1 MPFSGFEDEPDSTV
15 IDQYRSHLKEVW
27 TNAHRQWEQYDS
39 YYFRNYSVWDSADAH
54 TRPGWLKP
62 ARPTATVDH
71 AVDHQLA
78 SDPTPHRHPVRNSE
92 ESRSHA
98 DRVEEGLKAILD
110 EASLLEPALTWKQE
124 GKNLIHL
131 GYAIHELG
139 LDSNVLQ
146 RRTEEPERGNDTEE
160 DYRANMRLYEH
171 YRKTAMPF
179 RTRAPH
185 PARILLDP
193 WEKRPRVAIRHAR
206 RFSQDLHELTMA
218 RKRRGR
224 QVDVWEVRNNRPFE
238 LILTD
243 EYWTECWH
251 AMMVSGYVAGTGR
264 EYGNMKRLL
273 FTEKN
278 TWGFVPYSHAY
289 AGFGQE
295 PTNSDR
301 IDPANLAVG
310 ILDSVIADMRAQAQA
325 VSGRHNALM
334 DATFNPIGT
343 RMGADE
349 LRDQLD
355 QGDIIEMSDRG
366 DVWRMDIPQL
376 PRWMFQTEEWLSRDI
391 EEGTFSRALAGVR
404 EQGVS
409 TVGQQA
415 ILSTAA
421 GRKFIGPARQLEH
434 LATVASSQIL
444 LLIDILDLD
453 LTIRGKQIRP
463 SFIESDYSVQV
474 SFDLVDPVLQLQQR
488 QLGLQEVAAGLKSM
502 ETYWSADAH
511 LEDATGERKRLLM
524 DWVRKNPMIHQAMAM
539 EVAREEGIEA
549 LVERAIATSQG
560 GGGGLGATGMGGMGG
575 MNGGGGGL
583 VGPDGMPLE
592 QSMGQTGG
600 APAAVDQIR
609 QGLTP
614 NTMPPGRTGANLAG

>member
-1 MPFSGFEDEPDSTV
+1 MPFNGFEDEPDANV

-27 TNAHRQWEQYDS
+27 TNAHRKWEQYDA
-39 YYFRNYSVWDSADAH
+39 YYFRTYSVWEESEAH

-62 ARPTATVDH
+62 ARPTSVVDN

-78 SDPTPHRHPVRNSE
+78 SEPTPHRNPARQSE
-92 ESRSHA
+92 ESRNNA

-110 EASLLEPALTWKQE
+110 EASLLEPALTWKQQ
-124 GKNLIHL
+124 GKNLVHL
-131 GYAIHELG
+131 GYSIHELG

-146 RRTEEPERGNDTEE
+146 RRSEEPPRGDDSEE

-171 YRKTAMPF
+171 YRRTAMPF
-179 RTRAPH
+179 RTRSPH

-193 WEKRPRVAIRHAR
+193 WEKRPRIAIRHAR
-206 RFSQDLHELTMA
+206 RFSQDLHELTVA
-218 RKRRGR
+218 RKNRGR
-224 QVDVWEVRNNRPFE
+224 PVDIWEVRNNRPFE

-251 AMMVSGYVAGTGR
+251 AMMISGYVTGTGR
-264 EYGNMKRLL
+264 EYSTMKRML

-278 TWGFVPYSHAY
+278 TWGFVPYAHAY

-310 ILDSVIADMRAQAQA
+310 ILDPVLSDIRAQAQA

-334 DATFNPIGT
+334 DASFNPIGT

-355 QGDIIEMSDRG
+355 QGDIIEMSDRS

-421 GRKFIGPARQLEH
+421 GRKFVAVSRQLEH
-434 LATVASSQIL
+434 LASVASSQIL
-444 LLIDILDLD
+444 QLIDLLDLN
-453 LTIRGKQIRP
+453 LTIKGKVIRP
-463 SFIESDYSVQV
+463 SYIESDYSVNI

-488 QLGLQEVAAGLKSM
+488 QLGLQEVQAGLKSM
-502 ETYWSADAH
+502 ETYWSADAR
-511 LEDATGERKRLLM
+511 LEDASGERKRLLM
-524 DWVRKNPMIHQAMAM
+524 DWVRKNPMIHQALAM
-539 EVAREEGIEA
+539 EVAKEEGIES
-549 LVERAIATSQG
+549 LVERALSMAQG
-560 GGGGLGATGMGGMGG
+560 GEEGGGAGAAPI
-575 MNGGGGGL
+575 L
-583 VGPDGMPLE
+583 GPDGMPMD
-592 QSMGQTGG
+592 QTMGQ
-600 APAAVDQIR
+600 DQTR

-614 NTMPPGRTGANLAG
+614 NTINPSQIGANMAG

>member
-1 MPFSGFEDEPDSTV
+1 MPFSGFEDEPDANI

-27 TNAHRQWEQYDS
+27 TNAHRKWEQYDA
-39 YYFRNYSVWDSADAH
+39 YYFRTYSVWEGAEAH
-54 TRPGWLKP
+54 SRPGWLKP
-62 ARPTATVDH
+62 ARPTSLVDN

-78 SDPTPHRHPVRNSE
+78 SEPTPHRNPARQSE
-92 ESRSHA
+92 ESRNNA

-110 EASLLEPALTWKQE
+110 EAALLEPALTWKQQ
-124 GKNLIHL
+124 GKNLVHL
-131 GYAIHELG
+131 GYSIHELG

-146 RRTEEPERGNDTEE
+146 RRSEEPPRGDDSEE

-171 YRKTAMPF
+171 YRRTAMPF
-179 RTRAPH
+179 RTRSPH

-193 WEKRPRVAIRHAR
+193 WEKKPRIAIRHAR
-206 RFSQDLHELTMA
+206 RFSQDLHELTVA
-218 RKRRGR
+218 RKNRGR
-224 QVDVWEVRNNRPFE
+224 QADVWEVRNNRPFE

-264 EYGNMKRLL
+264 EYHNMKRLL
-273 FTEKN
+273 FVEKN
-278 TWGFVPYSHAY
+278 TWGFVPYAHAY

-310 ILDSVIADMRAQAQA
+310 ILDPVLSDIRAQAQA

-334 DATFNPIGT
+334 DASFNPIGT

-355 QGDIIEMSDRG
+355 QGDIIEMSDRSDG
-366 DVWRMDIPQL
+366 WRMDIPQL

-421 GRKFIGPARQLEH
+421 GRKFVAVSRQLEH
-434 LATVASSQIL
+434 LASVASSQIL
-444 LLIDILDLD
+444 QLIDLLDLN
-453 LTIRGKQIRP
+453 LTIKGKIIRP
-463 SFIESDYSVQV
+463 SYIESDYSVNI

-488 QLGLQEVAAGLKSM
+488 QLGLQEVQAGLKSM
-502 ETYWSADAH
+502 ETYWSSDAR
-511 LEDATGERKRLLM
+511 LEDASGERKRLLM
-524 DWVRKNPMIHQAMAM
+524 DWVRKNPMIHQALAM
-539 EVAREEGIEA
+539 EVAKEEGIES
-549 LVERAIATSQG
+549 LVERALSMAQG
-560 GGGGLGATGMGGMGG
+560 GDEGGGAGAAPI
-575 MNGGGGGL
+575 L
-583 VGPDGMPLE
+583 GPDGMPMD
-592 QSMGQTGG
+592 QTMGQ
-600 APAAVDQIR
+600 DQLR

-614 NTMPPGRTGANLAG
+614 STINPSQIGANMAG

>member
-1 MPFSGFEDEPDSTV
+1 MPFSGFEDEPDANI

-27 TNAHRQWEQYDS
+27 TNAHRKWEQYDA
-39 YYFRNYSVWDSADAH
+39 YYFRTYSVWEGAEAH
-54 TRPGWLKP
+54 SRPGWLKP
-62 ARPTATVDH
+62 ARPTSLVDN

-78 SDPTPHRHPVRNSE
+78 SEPTPHRNPARQSE
-92 ESRSHA
+92 ESRNNA

-110 EASLLEPALTWKQE
+110 EAALLEPALTWKQQ
-124 GKNLIHL
+124 GKNLVHL
-131 GYAIHELG
+131 GYSIHELG

-146 RRTEEPERGNDTEE
+146 RRSEEPPRGDDSEE

-171 YRKTAMPF
+171 YRRTAMPF
-179 RTRAPH
+179 RTRSPH

-193 WEKRPRVAIRHAR
+193 WEKKPRIAIRHAR
-206 RFSQDLHELTMA
+206 RFSQDLHELTVA
-218 RKRRGR
+218 RKNRGR
-224 QVDVWEVRNNRPFE
+224 QADVWEVRNNRPFE

-264 EYGNMKRLL
+264 EYNNMKRLL
-273 FTEKN
+273 FVEKN

-310 ILDSVIADMRAQAQA
+310 ILDPVISDIRAQAQA

-334 DATFNPIGT
+334 DASFNPIGT

-355 QGDIIEMSDRG
+355 QGDIIEMSDRS

-421 GRKFIGPARQLEH
+421 GRKFVAVSRQLEH
-434 LATVASSQIL
+434 LASVASSQIL
-444 LLIDILDLD
+444 QLIDLLDLN
-453 LTIRGKQIRP
+453 LTIKGKIIRP
-463 SFIESDYSVQV
+463 SYIESDYSVNI

-488 QLGLQEVAAGLKSM
+488 QLGLQEVQAGLKSM
-502 ETYWSADAH
+502 ETYWAADAR
-511 LEDATGERKRLLM
+511 LEDASGERKRLLM
-524 DWVRKNPMIHQAMAM
+524 DWVRKNPMIHQALAM
-539 EVAREEGIEA
+539 EVAKEEGIES
-549 LVERAIATSQG
+549 LVERALSMAQG
-560 GGGGLGATGMGGMGG
+560 GDEGGGAGAAPI
-575 MNGGGGGL
+575 L
-583 VGPDGMPLE
+583 GPDGMPMD
-592 QSMGQTGG
+592 QTMGQ
-600 APAAVDQIR
+600 DQLR

-614 NTMPPGRTGANLAG
+614 NTINPSQIGANMAG

>member
-1 MPFSGFEDEPDSTV
+1 MENTFEDEPTTTM
-15 IDQYRSHLKEVW
+15 IDAYRSHLKEVW
-27 TNAHRQWEQYDS
+27 ANAHRKWEKYDD
-39 YYFRNYSVWDSADAH
+39 YYFRTYSIWDGEESH
-54 TRPGWLKP
+54 SRPGWLKP
-62 ARPTATVDH
+62 ARPTSLVDN

-78 SDPTPHRHPVRNSE
+78 SEPTPHRHPVRTSE
-92 ESRSHA
+92 ESRINA
-98 DRVEEGLKAILD
+98 DRIEEGMKAILD
-110 EASLLEPALTWKQE
+110 EASLLEPALTWKQI
-124 GKNLIHL
+124 GKSLVHL
-131 GYAIHELG
+131 GYAIHEIG
-139 LDSNVLQ
+139 VDSNILQ
-146 RRTEEPERGNDTEE
+146 RRADEPTKDSDQTEEEFKATQ
-160 DYRANMRLYEH
+160 RLHDH
-171 YRKTAMPF
+171 YRRTAMPF

-206 RFSQDLHELTMA
+206 RFSQDLHELTVS

-224 QVDVWEVRNNRPFE
+224 PVDIWEVRNNRPFE
-238 LILTD
+238 LILVD

-251 AMMVSGYVAGTGR
+251 AMMASGYVTGTGR
-264 EYGNMKRLL
+264 EYTSLKKLL
-273 FTEKN
+273 FVEKN
-278 TWGFVPYSHAY
+278 TWGFVPYAHAY

-310 ILDSVIADMRAQAQA
+310 ILDSVMGDIRAQAQA

-355 QGDIIEMSDRG
+355 QGDIVEMQDRS

-421 GRKFIGPARQLEH
+421 GRKFVGVARQLEH
-434 LATVASSQIL
+434 LASVASSQIL
-444 LLIDILDLD
+444 QLIDLLDMD
-453 LTIRGKQIRP
+453 LTVRGKVIRP
-463 SFIESDYSVQV
+463 SYIESDYSIQV

-488 QLGLQEVAAGLKSM
+488 QLGLQEVGAGLKSM
-502 ETYWSADAH
+502 ETYWSSDAK
-511 LEDATGERKRLLM
+511 LEDASGERKRLLM
-524 DWVRKNPMIHQAMAM
+524 DWVRKNPMVHQAMAL

-549 LVERAIATSQG
+549 LVERAIGVSQG
-560 GGGGLGATGMGGMGG
+560 GNGAAPGDGGPL
-575 MNGGGGGL
+575 L
-583 VGPDGMPLE
+583 GPDGMPLDE
-592 QSMGQTGG
+592 TMGTN
-600 APAAVDQIR
+600 ALR

-614 NTMPPGRTGANLAG
+614 NTMSAPRTGANLAG

>member
-1 MPFSGFEDEPDSTV
+1 MTSSGFHGFDDEPTATV

-27 TNAHRQWEQYDS
+27 TNAHRKWEKYDD
-39 YYFRNYSVWDSADAH
+39 YYFRTFSVWDGAEAH
-54 TRPGWLKP
+54 SRPGWLRP
-62 ARPTATVDH
+62 ARPTSLVDN

-78 SDPTPHRHPVRNSE
+78 SQPTPHRNPARTSE
-92 ESRSHA
+92 ESRANA
-98 DRVEEGLKAILD
+98 DRVEEALKAILD
-110 EASLLEPALTWKQE
+110 EASLLEPALTWKQQ
-124 GKNLIHL
+124 GKNLVHL
-131 GYAIHELG
+131 GYSIHELG
-139 LDSNVLQ
+139 LDSGVLQ
-146 RRTEEPERGNDTEE
+146 KRAEEPTRGPDVPDDEWHAAT
-160 DYRANMRLYEH
+160 RLHDH
-171 YRKTAMPF
+171 YRHTAMPF
-179 RTRAPH
+179 RTRSPH

-206 RFSQDLHELTMA
+206 RFSQDLHELTVA
-218 RKRRGR
+218 RKARGR
-224 QVDVWEVRNNRPFE
+224 NADVWEVRNNRPFE
-238 LILTD
+238 LILVD

-251 AMMVSGYVAGTGR
+251 AMMVSGHVAGTGR
-264 EYGNMKRLL
+264 EYHGMKKLL

-278 TWGFVPYSHAY
+278 TWGFVPYAHAY

-310 ILDSVIADMRAQAQA
+310 ILDPVLADIRAQAQA

-349 LRDQLD
+349 LRDQID
-355 QGDIIEMSDRG
+355 QGDIIEMQDRG
-366 DVWRMDIPQL
+366 DVWRMEIPQL

-421 GRKFIGPARQLEH
+421 GRKFVGVSRQLEH
-434 LATVASSQIL
+434 LASVSSSHIL
-444 LLIDILDLD
+444 QLIDLLDLN
-453 LTIRGKQIRP
+453 LTVRGKAIRP
-463 SFIESDYSVQV
+463 SYIESDYSVQIT
-474 SFDLVDPVLQLQQR
+474 FDLVDPVLQLQQR
-488 QLGLQEVAAGLKSM
+488 QLGLQEVQAGLKSM
-502 ETYWSADAH
+502 ETYWNADAR
-511 LEDATGERKRLLM
+511 LEDASGERKRLLM
-524 DWVRKNPMIHQAMAM
+524 DWVRKNPMIHQALAM

-549 LVERAIATSQG
+549 LVERALATSQG
-560 GGGGLGATGMGGMGG
+560 GSPDGGPAGAMGGG
-575 MNGGGGGL
+575 NGKIL
-583 VGPDGMPLE
+583 GPDGMPLD
-592 QSMGQTGG
+592 QTMGQ
-600 APAAVDQIR
+600 DQTR

-614 NTMPPGRTGANLAG
+614 NTINPSQIGANMAG

>member
-1 MPFSGFEDEPDSTV
+1 MPFNGFEDEPDANV

-27 TNAHRQWEQYDS
+27 TNAHRKWEQYDA
-39 YYFRNYSVWDSADAH
+39 YYFRTYSVWEESEAH

-62 ARPTATVDH
+62 ARPTSVVDN

-78 SDPTPHRHPVRNSE
+78 SEPTPHRNPARQSE
-92 ESRSHA
+92 ESRNNA
-98 DRVEEGLKAILD
+98 DRVEDGLKAILD
-110 EASLLEPALTWKQE
+110 EASLLEPALTWKQQ
-124 GKNLIHL
+124 GKNLVHL
-131 GYAIHELG
+131 GYSIHELG

-146 RRTEEPERGNDTEE
+146 RRSEEPPRGDDSEE

-171 YRKTAMPF
+171 YRRTAMPF
-179 RTRAPH
+179 RTRSPH

-193 WEKRPRVAIRHAR
+193 WEKRPRIAIRHAR
-206 RFSQDLHELTMA
+206 RFSQDLHELTVA
-218 RKRRGR
+218 RKNRGR
-224 QVDVWEVRNNRPFE
+224 PVDIWEVRNNRPFE

-251 AMMVSGYVAGTGR
+251 AMMISGYVTGTGR
-264 EYGNMKRLL
+264 EYSTMKRML

-278 TWGFVPYSHAY
+278 TWGFVPYAHAY

-310 ILDSVIADMRAQAQA
+310 ILDPVLSDIRAQAQA

-334 DATFNPIGT
+334 DASFNPIGT

-355 QGDIIEMSDRG
+355 QGDIIEMSDRS

-421 GRKFIGPARQLEH
+421 GRKFVAVSRQLEH
-434 LATVASSQIL
+434 LASVASSQIL
-444 LLIDILDLD
+444 QLIDLLDLN
-453 LTIRGKQIRP
+453 LTIKGKVIRP
-463 SFIESDYSVQV
+463 SYIESDYSVNI

-488 QLGLQEVAAGLKSM
+488 QLGLQEVQAGLKSM
-502 ETYWSADAH
+502 ETYWSADAR
-511 LEDATGERKRLLM
+511 LEDASGERKRLLM
-524 DWVRKNPMIHQAMAM
+524 DWVRKNPMIHQALAM
-539 EVAREEGIEA
+539 EVAKEEGIES
-549 LVERAIATSQG
+549 LVERALSMAQG
-560 GGGGLGATGMGGMGG
+560 GEEGGGAGAAPI
-575 MNGGGGGL
+575 L
-583 VGPDGMPLE
+583 GPDGMPMD
-592 QSMGQTGG
+592 QPMGQ
-600 APAAVDQIR
+600 DQLR

-614 NTMPPGRTGANLAG
+614 NTINPSQIGANMAG

>member
-1 MPFSGFEDEPDSTV
+1 MPFSGFEDEPDANV

-27 TNAHRQWEQYDS
+27 TNAHRKWEQYDA
-39 YYFRNYSVWDSADAH
+39 YYFRTYSVWEGAEAH
-54 TRPGWLKP
+54 SRPGWLKP
-62 ARPTATVDH
+62 ARPTSVVDN

-78 SDPTPHRHPVRNSE
+78 SEPTPHRNPARQSE
-92 ESRSHA
+92 ESRNNA

-110 EASLLEPALTWKQE
+110 EASLLEPALTWKQQ
-124 GKNLIHL
+124 GKNLVHL
-131 GYAIHELG
+131 GYSIHELG

-146 RRTEEPERGNDTEE
+146 RRTEEPPRGDDSEE
-160 DYRANMRLYEH
+160 DYRANMRLFEH
-171 YRKTAMPF
+171 YRRTAMPF
-179 RTRAPH
+179 RTRSPH

-193 WEKRPRVAIRHAR
+193 WEKRPRIAIRHAR
-206 RFSQDLHELTMA
+206 RFSQDLHELTVA
-218 RKRRGR
+218 RKSRGR
-224 QVDVWEVRNNRPFE
+224 PVDIWEVRNNRPFE

-251 AMMVSGYVAGTGR
+251 AMMISGYVTGTGR
-264 EYGNMKRLL
+264 EYSTMKRML

-278 TWGFVPYSHAY
+278 TWGFVPYAHAY

-310 ILDSVIADMRAQAQA
+310 ILDPVLSDIRAQAQA

-334 DATFNPIGT
+334 DASFNPIGT

-355 QGDIIEMSDRG
+355 QGDIIEMSDRS

-421 GRKFIGPARQLEH
+421 GRKFVAVSRQLEH
-434 LATVASSQIL
+434 LASVASSQIL
-444 LLIDILDLD
+444 QLIDLLDLN
-453 LTIRGKQIRP
+453 LTIRGKIIRP
-463 SFIESDYSVQV
+463 SYIESDYSVNI

-488 QLGLQEVAAGLKSM
+488 QLGLQEVQAGLKSM
-502 ETYWSADAH
+502 ETYWAADAR
-511 LEDATGERKRLLM
+511 LEDASGERKRLLM
-524 DWVRKNPMIHQAMAM
+524 DWVRKNPMIHQALAM
-539 EVAREEGIEA
+539 EVAKEEGIES
-549 LVERAIATSQG
+549 LVERALSMAQG
-560 GGGGLGATGMGGMGG
+560 GEEGGGAGAAPI
-575 MNGGGGGL
+575 L
-583 VGPDGMPLE
+583 GPDGMPMD
-592 QSMGQTGG
+592 QTMGQ
-600 APAAVDQIR
+600 DQLR

-614 NTMPPGRTGANLAG
+614 NTINPSQIGANLAG

>member
-1 MPFSGFEDEPDSTV
+1 MPFSGFEDEPDANI

-27 TNAHRQWEQYDS
+27 TNAHRKWEQYDA
-39 YYFRNYSVWDSADAH
+39 YYFRTYSVWEGAEAH
-54 TRPGWLKP
+54 SRPGWLKP
-62 ARPTATVDH
+62 ARPTSLVDN

-78 SDPTPHRHPVRNSE
+78 SEPTPHRNPARQSE
-92 ESRSHA
+92 ESRNNA

-110 EASLLEPALTWKQE
+110 EAALLEPALTWKQQ
-124 GKNLIHL
+124 GKNLVHL
-131 GYAIHELG
+131 GYSIHELG

-146 RRTEEPERGNDTEE
+146 RRSEEPPRGDDSEE

-171 YRKTAMPF
+171 YRRTAMPF
-179 RTRAPH
+179 RTRSPH

-193 WEKRPRVAIRHAR
+193 WEKKPRIAIRHAR
-206 RFSQDLHELTMA
+206 RFSQDLHELTVA
-218 RKRRGR
+218 RKNRGR
-224 QVDVWEVRNNRPFE
+224 QADVWEVRNNRPFE

-264 EYGNMKRLL
+264 EYSNMKRLL

-444 LLIDILDLD
+444 QLIDILDLD

>member
-1 MPFSGFEDEPDSTV
+1 MAYMNGFEEEPTPSM

-27 TNAHRQWEQYDS
+27 TNAHRKWEKYDE
-39 YYFRNYSVWDSADAH
+39 YYFRTFSVWDGAESH
-54 TRPGWLKP
+54 SRPGWLKP
-62 ARPTATVDH
+62 ARATALVDN

-78 SDPTPHRHPVRNSE
+78 SEPTPHRNPASQA
-92 ESRSHA
+92 ESARENA
-98 DRVEEGLKAILD
+98 DRVEAALKSILD
-110 EASLLEPALTWKQE
+110 EASLLEPALTWKQQ
-124 GKNLIHL
+124 GKNLVHL
-131 GYAIHELG
+131 GYSIHELG
-139 LDSNVLQ
+139 LDSMVLQ
-146 RRTEEPERGNDTEE
+146 RRAEEPTRDPGTPDDEW
-160 DYRANMRLYEH
+160 RAAQRLHDH
-171 YRKTAMPF
+171 YRRTAMPF
-179 RTRAPH
+179 RTRSPQ

-206 RFSQDLHELTMA
+206 RFSQDLHELTLS
-218 RKRRGR
+218 RKARGR
-224 QVDVWEVRNNRPFE
+224 TADVWEVRNNRPFE
-238 LILTD
+238 LILVD
-243 EYWTECWH
+243 EYWTEFWH
-251 AMMVSGYVAGTGR
+251 AMMVSGHVTGTGR
-264 EYGNMKRLL
+264 EYHTMKKLL
-273 FTEKN
+273 FVEKN
-278 TWGFVPYSHAY
+278 VWGFVPYAHAY

-295 PTNSDR
+295 PTSSDK

-310 ILDSVIADMRAQAQA
+310 ILDPVMADIRAQAQA

-355 QGDIIEMSDRG
+355 QGDIIEMQDRS

-421 GRKFIGPARQLEH
+421 GRKFVAVSRQLEH
-434 LATVASSQIL
+434 LASVASSQIL
-444 LLIDILDLD
+444 QLIDLLDLN
-453 LTIRGKQIRP
+453 LTVKGHNIRP
-463 SFIESDYSVQV
+463 SHIESDYSVDI

-502 ETYWSADAH
+502 ETYWAADAR
-511 LEDATGERKRLLM
+511 LEDASGERKRLLM
-524 DWVRKNPMIHQAMAM
+524 DWVRKNPMIHQALAM
-539 EVAREEGIEA
+539 EVAREEGIES
-549 LVERAIATSQG
+549 LVERALQMAEG
-560 GGGGLGATGMGGMGG
+560 GGEGQPGAAGGAPIL
-575 MNGGGGGL
+575 
-583 VGPDGMPLE
+583 GPDGMPLD
-592 QSMGQTGG
+592 QTMGGG
-600 APAAVDQIR
+600 AQGGGPPGGGMR

-614 NTMPPGRTGANLAG
+614 NTINPSQIGANMAG

>member
-1 MPFSGFEDEPDSTV
+1 MPFNGFEDEPDANV

-27 TNAHRQWEQYDS
+27 TNAHRKWEQYDA
-39 YYFRNYSVWDSADAH
+39 YYFRTYSVWEESEAH

-62 ARPTATVDH
+62 ARPTSVVDN

-78 SDPTPHRHPVRNSE
+78 SEPTPHRNPARQSE
-92 ESRSHA
+92 ESRNTA

-110 EASLLEPALTWKQE
+110 EASLLEPALTWKQQ
-124 GKNLIHL
+124 GKNLVHL
-131 GYAIHELG
+131 GYSIHELG

-146 RRTEEPERGNDTEE
+146 RRSEEPPRGDDSEE

-171 YRKTAMPF
+171 YRRTAMPF
-179 RTRAPH
+179 RTRSPH

-193 WEKRPRVAIRHAR
+193 WEKRPRIAIRHAR
-206 RFSQDLHELTMA
+206 RFSQDLHELTVA
-218 RKRRGR
+218 RKNRGR
-224 QVDVWEVRNNRPFE
+224 PVDIWEVRNNRPFE

-251 AMMVSGYVAGTGR
+251 AMMISGYVTGTGR
-264 EYGNMKRLL
+264 EYSTMKRML

-278 TWGFVPYSHAY
+278 TWGFVPYAHAY

-310 ILDSVIADMRAQAQA
+310 ILDPVLSDIRAQAQA

-334 DATFNPIGT
+334 DAAFNPIGT

-355 QGDIIEMSDRG
+355 QGDIIEMSDRS

-421 GRKFIGPARQLEH
+421 GRKFVAVSRQLEH
-434 LATVASSQIL
+434 LASVASSQL
-444 LLIDILDLD
+444 LQLIDLLDLN
-453 LTIRGKQIRP
+453 LTIKGKVIRP
-463 SFIESDYSVQV
+463 SYIESDYSVNI

-488 QLGLQEVAAGLKSM
+488 QLGLQEVQAGLKSM
-502 ETYWSADAH
+502 ETYWSADAR
-511 LEDATGERKRLLM
+511 LEDASGERKRLLM
-524 DWVRKNPMIHQAMAM
+524 DWVRKNPMIHQALAM
-539 EVAREEGIEA
+539 EVAKEEGIES
-549 LVERAIATSQG
+549 LVERALSMAQG
-560 GGGGLGATGMGGMGG
+560 GEEGGGAGAAPI
-575 MNGGGGGL
+575 L
-583 VGPDGMPLE
+583 GPDGMPMD
-592 QSMGQTGG
+592 QTMGQ
-600 APAAVDQIR
+600 DQTR

-614 NTMPPGRTGANLAG
+614 NTINPSQIGANMAG

>member
-1 MPFSGFEDEPDSTV
+1 MAYMNGFEEEPTPTV

-27 TNAHRQWEQYDS
+27 TNAHRNWERYDD
-39 YYFRNYSVWDSADAH
+39 YYFRTFSVWDGAEAH
-54 TRPGWLKP
+54 SRPGWLKP
-62 ARPTATVDH
+62 ARATSLVDN

-78 SDPTPHRHPVRNSE
+78 SEPTPHRNPASQTEGARQN
-92 ESRSHA
+92 A
-98 DRVEEGLKAILD
+98 DRVEEALKSILD
-110 EASLLEPALTWKQE
+110 EAALLEPSLTWKQQ
-124 GKNLIHL
+124 GKNLVHL
-131 GYAIHELG
+131 GYSIHELG
-139 LDSNVLQ
+139 LDSTVMQ
-146 RRTEEPERGNDTEE
+146 RRADEPT
-160 DYRANMRLYEH
+160 RAPGTPADEWPAAQRLHDH
-171 YRKTAMPF
+171 YRRTAMPF
-179 RTRAPH
+179 RTRSPH

-193 WEKRPRVAIRHAR
+193 WEKRPRGAVRHAR
-206 RFSQDLHELTMA
+206 RFSQDLHELTLA
-218 RKRRGR
+218 RKARGR
-224 QVDVWEVRNNRPFE
+224 AADVWEVRNNRPFE
-238 LILTD
+238 LILVD

-251 AMMVSGYVAGTGR
+251 AMMVSGHVTGTGR
-264 EYGNMKRLL
+264 EYHTMKKLL

-278 TWGFVPYSHAY
+278 TWGFVPYAHAY

-295 PTNSDR
+295 PTNSDK

-310 ILDSVIADMRAQAQA
+310 ILDPVMADIRAQAQA

-355 QGDIIEMSDRG
+355 QGDIIEMQDRS
-366 DVWRMDIPQL
+366 DVWRMELPQL

-421 GRKFIGPARQLEH
+421 GRKFVAVSRQLEH
-434 LATVASSQIL
+434 LASVASSQIL
-444 LLIDILDLD
+444 QLVDLLDLN
-453 LTIRGKQIRP
+453 LTVKGHNIRP
-463 SFIESDYSVQV
+463 SHIESDYSVDI

-502 ETYWSADAH
+502 ETYWAADAR
-511 LEDATGERKRLLM
+511 LEDASGERKRLLM
-524 DWVRKNPMIHQAMAM
+524 DWVRKNPMIHQALAM
-539 EVAREEGIEA
+539 EVAREEGIES
-549 LVERAIATSQG
+549 LVERAMAMAEG
-560 GGGGLGATGMGGMGG
+560 GGEGQPGAAGGAPIL
-575 MNGGGGGL
+575 
-583 VGPDGMPLE
+583 GPDGMPLD
-592 QSMGQTGG
+592 QTMGGG
-600 APAAVDQIR
+600 APGGGMR

-614 NTMPPGRTGANLAG
+614 DTINPSQIGASMAG

>member
-1 MPFSGFEDEPDSTV
+1 MQQHTFEDEPTPTV
-15 IDQYRSHLKEVW
+15 IDSYRSHLKEVW
-27 TNAHRQWEQYDS
+27 TNAHRKWEQYDS
-39 YYFRNYSVWDSADAH
+39 YYFRSYSVWDGEESH

-62 ARPTATVDH
+62 ARPTSLVDN

-78 SDPTPHRHPVRNSE
+78 SEPTPHRHPARASE
-92 ESRSHA
+92 ESRANA
-98 DRVEEGLKAILD
+98 DRVEEALKAILD
-110 EASLLEPALTWKQE
+110 EAALLEPSLTWKQE
-124 GKNLIHL
+124 GKNLVHL
-131 GYAIHELG
+131 GYSIHELG

-146 RRTEEPERGNDTEE
+146 RRANEPTKGPE
-160 DYRANMRLYEH
+160 DSDDDFKANQRLHDH
-171 YRKTAMPF
+171 YRRTAMPF

-193 WEKRPRVAIRHAR
+193 WEKRPRIAIRHAR

-218 RKRRGR
+218 RKGRGR
-224 QVDVWEVRNNRPFE
+224 PVDVWEVRNNRPFE
-238 LILTD
+238 LILVD

-251 AMMVSGYVAGTGR
+251 AMMASGYVAGTGR
-264 EYGNMKRLL
+264 EYSTMKKML
-273 FTEKN
+273 FVEKN
-278 TWGFVPYSHAY
+278 TWGFVPYAHAY

-295 PTNSDR
+295 PTDSDR

-310 ILDSVIADMRAQAQA
+310 ILDSVMGDLRAQAQA

-343 RMGADE
+343 RMGAEE

-355 QGDIIEMSDRG
+355 QGDIVEMQDRG

-421 GRKFIGPARQLEH
+421 GRKFVSVARQLEH
-434 LATVASSQIL
+434 LASVAGSQIL
-444 LLIDILDLD
+444 QLIDILDLN
-453 LTIRGKQIRP
+453 LTVKGKIIRP
-463 SFIESDYSVQV
+463 SYIESDYSVDI

-502 ETYWSADAH
+502 ETYWAADAK

-524 DWVRKNPMIHQAMAM
+524 DWVRKNPMVHQAMAL

-549 LVERAIATSQG
+549 LVERAIGISQG
-560 GGGGLGATGMGGMGG
+560 GEGTPPDGGPIL
-575 MNGGGGGL
+575 
-583 VGPDGMPLE
+583 GPDGMPLD
-592 QSMGQTGG
+592 QTMGGG
-600 APAAVDQIR
+600 ELR

-614 NTMPPGRTGANLAG
+614 NTVSPPRTGANLA

>member
-1 MPFSGFEDEPDSTV
+1 MPFSGFEDEPDANI

-27 TNAHRQWEQYDS
+27 TNAHRKWEQYDA
-39 YYFRNYSVWDSADAH
+39 YYFRTYSVWEGAEAH
-54 TRPGWLKP
+54 SRPGWLKP
-62 ARPTATVDH
+62 ARPTSLVDN

-78 SDPTPHRHPVRNSE
+78 SEPTPHRNPARQSE
-92 ESRSHA
+92 ESRNNA

-110 EASLLEPALTWKQE
+110 EAALLEPALTWKQQ
-124 GKNLIHL
+124 GKNLVHL
-131 GYAIHELG
+131 GYSIHELG

-146 RRTEEPERGNDTEE
+146 RRSEEPPRGDDSEE

-171 YRKTAMPF
+171 YRRTAMPF
-179 RTRAPH
+179 RTRSPH

-193 WEKRPRVAIRHAR
+193 WEKKPRIAIRHAR
-206 RFSQDLHELTMA
+206 RFSQDLHELTVA
-218 RKRRGR
+218 RKNRGR
-224 QVDVWEVRNNRPFE
+224 QADVWEVRNNRPFE

-264 EYGNMKRLL
+264 EYHNMKRLL
-273 FTEKN
+273 FVEKN

-310 ILDSVIADMRAQAQA
+310 ILDPVISDIRAQAQA

-334 DATFNPIGT
+334 DASFNPIGT

-355 QGDIIEMSDRG
+355 QGDIIEMSDRS

-421 GRKFIGPARQLEH
+421 GRKFVAVSRQLEH
-434 LATVASSQIL
+434 LASVASSQIL
-444 LLIDILDLD
+444 QLIDLLDLN
-453 LTIRGKQIRP
+453 LTIKGKIIRP
-463 SFIESDYSVQV
+463 SYIESDYSVNI

-488 QLGLQEVAAGLKSM
+488 QLGLQEVQAGLKSM
-502 ETYWSADAH
+502 ETYWSSDAR
-511 LEDATGERKRLLM
+511 LEDASGERKRLLM
-524 DWVRKNPMIHQAMAM
+524 DWVRKNPMIHQALAM
-539 EVAREEGIEA
+539 EVAKEEGIES
-549 LVERAIATSQG
+549 LVERALSMAQG
-560 GGGGLGATGMGGMGG
+560 GDEGGGAGAAPI
-575 MNGGGGGL
+575 L
-583 VGPDGMPLE
+583 GPDGMPMD
-592 QSMGQTGG
+592 QTMGQ
-600 APAAVDQIR
+600 DQLR

-614 NTMPPGRTGANLAG
+614 NTINPSQIGANMAG

>member
-1 MPFSGFEDEPDSTV
+1 MPFSGFEDEPDANI

-27 TNAHRQWEQYDS
+27 TNAHRKWEQYDA
-39 YYFRNYSVWDSADAH
+39 YYFRTYSVWEGAEAH
-54 TRPGWLKP
+54 SRPGWLKP
-62 ARPTATVDH
+62 ARPTSLVDN

-78 SDPTPHRHPVRNSE
+78 SEPTPHRNPARQSE
-92 ESRSHA
+92 ESRNNA

-110 EASLLEPALTWKQE
+110 EAALLEPALTWKQQ
-124 GKNLIHL
+124 GKNLVHL
-131 GYAIHELG
+131 GYSIHELG

-146 RRTEEPERGNDTEE
+146 RRSEEPPRGDDSEE

-171 YRKTAMPF
+171 YRRTAMPF
-179 RTRAPH
+179 RTRSPH

-193 WEKRPRVAIRHAR
+193 WEKKPRIAIRHAR
-206 RFSQDLHELTMA
+206 RFSQDLHELTVA
-218 RKRRGR
+218 RKNRGR
-224 QVDVWEVRNNRPFE
+224 QADVWEVRNNRPFE

-264 EYGNMKRLL
+264 EYHNMKRLL
-273 FTEKN
+273 FVEKN

-301 IDPANLAVG
+301 IDPATLAVG
-310 ILDSVIADMRAQAQA
+310 ILDPVISDIRAQAQA

-334 DATFNPIGT
+334 DASFNPIGT

-355 QGDIIEMSDRG
+355 QGDIIEMSDRS

-421 GRKFIGPARQLEH
+421 GRKFVAVSRQLEH
-434 LATVASSQIL
+434 LASVASSQIL
-444 LLIDILDLD
+444 QLIDLLDLN
-453 LTIRGKQIRP
+453 LTIKGKIIRP
-463 SFIESDYSVQV
+463 SYIESDYSVNI

-488 QLGLQEVAAGLKSM
+488 QLGLQEVQAGLKSM
-502 ETYWSADAH
+502 ETYWAADAR
-511 LEDATGERKRLLM
+511 LEDASGERKRLLM
-524 DWVRKNPMIHQAMAM
+524 DWVRKNPMIHQALAM
-539 EVAREEGIEA
+539 EVAKEEGIES
-549 LVERAIATSQG
+549 LVERALSMAQG
-560 GGGGLGATGMGGMGG
+560 GDEGGGAGAAPI
-575 MNGGGGGL
+575 L
-583 VGPDGMPLE
+583 GPDGMPMD
-592 QSMGQTGG
+592 QTMGQ
-600 APAAVDQIR
+600 DQLR

-614 NTMPPGRTGANLAG
+614 STINPSQIGANMAG

>member
-1 MPFSGFEDEPDSTV
+1 MPFSGFEDEPDANI

-27 TNAHRQWEQYDS
+27 TNAHRKWEQYDA
-39 YYFRNYSVWDSADAH
+39 YYFRTYSVWEGAEAH
-54 TRPGWLKP
+54 SRPGWLKP
-62 ARPTATVDH
+62 ARPTSLVDN

-78 SDPTPHRHPVRNSE
+78 SEPTPHRNPARQSE
-92 ESRSHA
+92 ESRNNA

-110 EASLLEPALTWKQE
+110 EAALLEPALTWKQQ
-124 GKNLIHL
+124 GKNLVHL
-131 GYAIHELG
+131 GYSIHELG

-146 RRTEEPERGNDTEE
+146 RRSEEPPRGDDSEE
-160 DYRANMRLYEH
+160 DYRANMRLFEH
-171 YRKTAMPF
+171 YRRTAMPF
-179 RTRAPH
+179 RTRSPH

-193 WEKRPRVAIRHAR
+193 WEKKPRIAIRHAR
-206 RFSQDLHELTMA
+206 RFSQDLHELTVA
-218 RKRRGR
+218 RKNRGR
-224 QVDVWEVRNNRPFE
+224 QADVWEVRNNRPFE

-264 EYGNMKRLL
+264 EYHNMKRLL
-273 FTEKN
+273 FVEKN

-310 ILDSVIADMRAQAQA
+310 ILDPVISDIRAQAQA

-334 DATFNPIGT
+334 DASFNPIGT

-355 QGDIIEMSDRG
+355 QGDIIEMSDRS

-421 GRKFIGPARQLEH
+421 GRKFVAVSRQLEH
-434 LATVASSQIL
+434 LASVASSQIL
-444 LLIDILDLD
+444 QLIDLLDLN
-453 LTIRGKQIRP
+453 LTIKGKIIRP
-463 SFIESDYSVQV
+463 SYIESDYSVNI

-488 QLGLQEVAAGLKSM
+488 QLGLQEVQAGLKSM
-502 ETYWSADAH
+502 ETYWSSDAR
-511 LEDATGERKRLLM
+511 LEDASGERKRLLM
-524 DWVRKNPMIHQAMAM
+524 DWVRKNPMIHQALAM
-539 EVAREEGIEA
+539 EVAKEEGIES
-549 LVERAIATSQG
+549 LVERALSMAQG
-560 GGGGLGATGMGGMGG
+560 GDEGGGAGAAPI
-575 MNGGGGGL
+575 L
-583 VGPDGMPLE
+583 GPDGMPMD
-592 QSMGQTGG
+592 QTMGQ
-600 APAAVDQIR
+600 DQLR

-614 NTMPPGRTGANLAG
+614 NTINPSQIGANMAG

>member
-1 MPFSGFEDEPDSTV
+1 MPFSGFEDEPDANV

-27 TNAHRQWEQYDS
+27 TNAHRKWEQYDA
-39 YYFRNYSVWDSADAH
+39 YYFRTYSVWEEAEAH

-62 ARPTATVDH
+62 ARPTSVVDN

-78 SDPTPHRHPVRNSE
+78 SEPTPHRNPARQSE
-92 ESRSHA
+92 ESRNNA

-110 EASLLEPALTWKQE
+110 EASLLEPALTWKQQ
-124 GKNLIHL
+124 GKNLVHL
-131 GYAIHELG
+131 GYSIHELG

-146 RRTEEPERGNDTEE
+146 RRTEEPPRGDDSEE
-160 DYRANMRLYEH
+160 DYRANMRLFEH
-171 YRKTAMPF
+171 YRRTAMPF
-179 RTRAPH
+179 RTRSPH

-193 WEKRPRVAIRHAR
+193 WEKRPRIAIRHAR
-206 RFSQDLHELTMA
+206 RFSQDLHELTVA
-218 RKRRGR
+218 RKSRGR
-224 QVDVWEVRNNRPFE
+224 PVDIWEVRNNRPFE

-243 EYWTECWH
+243 EYWTDCWH
-251 AMMVSGYVAGTGR
+251 AMMISGYVTGTGR
-264 EYGNMKRLL
+264 EYSTMKRML

-278 TWGFVPYSHAY
+278 TWGFVPYAHAY

-310 ILDSVIADMRAQAQA
+310 ILDPVLSDIRAQAQA

-334 DATFNPIGT
+334 DASFNPIGT

-355 QGDIIEMSDRG
+355 QGDIIEMSDRS

-421 GRKFIGPARQLEH
+421 GRKFVAVSRQLEH
-434 LATVASSQIL
+434 LASVASSQIL
-444 LLIDILDLD
+444 QLIDLLDLN
-453 LTIRGKQIRP
+453 LTIRGKIIRP
-463 SFIESDYSVQV
+463 SYIESDYSVNI

-488 QLGLQEVAAGLKSM
+488 QLGLQEVQAGLKSM
-502 ETYWSADAH
+502 ETYWAADAR
-511 LEDATGERKRLLM
+511 LEDASGERKRLLM
-524 DWVRKNPMIHQAMAM
+524 DWVRKNPMIHQALAM
-539 EVAREEGIEA
+539 EVAKEEGIES
-549 LVERAIATSQG
+549 LVERALSMAQG
-560 GGGGLGATGMGGMGG
+560 GEEGGGAGAAPI
-575 MNGGGGGL
+575 L
-583 VGPDGMPLE
+583 GPDGMPMD
-592 QSMGQTGG
+592 QTMGQ
-600 APAAVDQIR
+600 DQLR

-614 NTMPPGRTGANLAG
+614 NTINPSQIGANLAG

>member
-1 MPFSGFEDEPDSTV
+1 MAYMNGFEEEPTPSM

-27 TNAHRQWEQYDS
+27 TNAHRKWEKYDE
-39 YYFRNYSVWDSADAH
+39 YYFRTFSVWDGAESH
-54 TRPGWLKP
+54 SRPGWLKP
-62 ARPTATVDH
+62 ARATALVDN

-78 SDPTPHRHPVRNSE
+78 SEPTPHRNPASQA
-92 ESRSHA
+92 ESARENA
-98 DRVEEGLKAILD
+98 DRVEAALKSILD
-110 EASLLEPALTWKQE
+110 EASLLEPALTWKQQ
-124 GKNLIHL
+124 GKNLVHL
-131 GYAIHELG
+131 GYSIHELG
-139 LDSNVLQ
+139 LDSMVLQ
-146 RRTEEPERGNDTEE
+146 RRAEEPTRDPGTPDDEW
-160 DYRANMRLYEH
+160 RAAQRLHDH
-171 YRKTAMPF
+171 YRRTAMPF
-179 RTRAPH
+179 RTRSPQ

-206 RFSQDLHELTMA
+206 RFSQDLHELTLS
-218 RKRRGR
+218 RKARGR
-224 QVDVWEVRNNRPFE
+224 TADVWEVRNNRPFE
-238 LILTD
+238 LILVD
-243 EYWTECWH
+243 EYWTEFWH
-251 AMMVSGYVAGTGR
+251 AMMVSGHVTGTGR
-264 EYGNMKRLL
+264 EYHTMKKLL
-273 FTEKN
+273 FVEKN
-278 TWGFVPYSHAY
+278 VWGFVPYAHAY

-295 PTNSDR
+295 PTSSDK

-310 ILDSVIADMRAQAQA
+310 ILDPVMADIRAQAQA

-355 QGDIIEMSDRG
+355 QGDIIEMQDRS

-421 GRKFIGPARQLEH
+421 GRKFVAVSRQLEH
-434 LATVASSQIL
+434 LASVASSQIL
-444 LLIDILDLD
+444 QLIDLLDLN
-453 LTIRGKQIRP
+453 LTVKGHNIRP
-463 SFIESDYSVQV
+463 SLIESDYSVDI

-502 ETYWSADAH
+502 ETYWAADAR
-511 LEDATGERKRLLM
+511 LEDASGERKRLLM
-524 DWVRKNPMIHQAMAM
+524 DWVRKNPMIHQALAM
-539 EVAREEGIEA
+539 EVAREEGIES
-549 LVERAIATSQG
+549 LVERALQMAEG
-560 GGGGLGATGMGGMGG
+560 GGEGQPGAAGGAPIL
-575 MNGGGGGL
+575 
-583 VGPDGMPLE
+583 GPDGMPLD
-592 QSMGQTGG
+592 QTMGGG
-600 APAAVDQIR
+600 AQGGGPPGGGMR

-614 NTMPPGRTGANLAG
+614 NTINPSQIGANMAG

>member
-1 MPFSGFEDEPDSTV
+1 MPFSGFEDEPDANI

-27 TNAHRQWEQYDS
+27 TNAHRKWEQYDA
-39 YYFRNYSVWDSADAH
+39 YYFRTYSVWEGAEAH
-54 TRPGWLKP
+54 SRPGWLKP
-62 ARPTATVDH
+62 ARPTSLVDN

-78 SDPTPHRHPVRNSE
+78 SEPTPHRNPARQSE
-92 ESRSHA
+92 ESRNNA

-110 EASLLEPALTWKQE
+110 EAALLEPALTWKQQ
-124 GKNLIHL
+124 GKNLVHL
-131 GYAIHELG
+131 GYSIHELG

-146 RRTEEPERGNDTEE
+146 RRSEEPPRGDDSEE
-160 DYRANMRLYEH
+160 DYRANMRLFEH
-171 YRKTAMPF
+171 YRRTAMPF
-179 RTRAPH
+179 RTRSPH

-193 WEKRPRVAIRHAR
+193 WEKKPRIAIRHAR
-206 RFSQDLHELTMA
+206 RFSQDLHELTVA
-218 RKRRGR
+218 RKNRGR
-224 QVDVWEVRNNRPFE
+224 QADVWEVRNNRPFE

-264 EYGNMKRLL
+264 EYHNMKRLL
-273 FTEKN
+273 FVEKN

-310 ILDSVIADMRAQAQA
+310 ILDPVISDIRAQAQA

-334 DATFNPIGT
+334 DASFNPIGT

-355 QGDIIEMSDRG
+355 QGDIIEMSDRS

-421 GRKFIGPARQLEH
+421 GRKFVAVSRQLEH
-434 LATVASSQIL
+434 LASVASSQIL
-444 LLIDILDLD
+444 QLIDLLDLN
-453 LTIRGKQIRP
+453 LTIKGKIIRP
-463 SFIESDYSVQV
+463 SYIESDYSVNI

-488 QLGLQEVAAGLKSM
+488 QLGLQEVQAGLKSM
-502 ETYWSADAH
+502 ETYWSSDAR
-511 LEDATGERKRLLM
+511 LEDASGERKRLLM
-524 DWVRKNPMIHQAMAM
+524 DWVRKNPMIHQALAM
-539 EVAREEGIEA
+539 EVAKEEGIES
-549 LVERAIATSQG
+549 LVERALAMAQG
-560 GGGGLGATGMGGMGG
+560 GDEGGGAGAAPI
-575 MNGGGGGL
+575 L
-583 VGPDGMPLE
+583 GPDGMPMD
-592 QSMGQTGG
+592 QTMGQ
-600 APAAVDQIR
+600 DQLR

-614 NTMPPGRTGANLAG
+614 NTINPSQIGANMAG

>member
-1 MPFSGFEDEPDSTV
+1 MPFSGFEDEPDANI

-27 TNAHRQWEQYDS
+27 TNAHRKWEQYDA
-39 YYFRNYSVWDSADAH
+39 YYFRTYSVWEGAEAH
-54 TRPGWLKP
+54 SRPGWLKP
-62 ARPTATVDH
+62 ARPTSLVDN

-78 SDPTPHRHPVRNSE
+78 SEPTPHRNPARQSE
-92 ESRSHA
+92 ESRNNA

-110 EASLLEPALTWKQE
+110 EAALLEPALTWKQQ
-124 GKNLIHL
+124 GKNLVHL
-131 GYAIHELG
+131 GYSIHELG

-146 RRTEEPERGNDTEE
+146 RRSEEPPRGDDSEE

-171 YRKTAMPF
+171 YRRTAMPF
-179 RTRAPH
+179 RTRSPH

-193 WEKRPRVAIRHAR
+193 WEKKPRIAIRHAR
-206 RFSQDLHELTMA
+206 RFSQDLHELTVA
-218 RKRRGR
+218 RKNRGR
-224 QVDVWEVRNNRPFE
+224 QADVWEVRNNRPFE

-264 EYGNMKRLL
+264 EYHNMKRLL
-273 FTEKN
+273 FVEKN

-310 ILDSVIADMRAQAQA
+310 ILDPVISDIRAQAQA

-334 DATFNPIGT
+334 DASFNPIGT

-355 QGDIIEMSDRG
+355 QGDIIEMSDRS

-421 GRKFIGPARQLEH
+421 GRKFVAVSRQLEH
-434 LATVASSQIL
+434 LASVASSQIL
-444 LLIDILDLD
+444 QLIDLLDLN
-453 LTIRGKQIRP
+453 LTIKGKIIRP
-463 SFIESDYSVQV
+463 SYIESDYSVNI

-488 QLGLQEVAAGLKSM
+488 QLGLQEVQAGLKSM
-502 ETYWSADAH
+502 ETYWSSDAR
-511 LEDATGERKRLLM
+511 LEDASGERKRLLM
-524 DWVRKNPMIHQAMAM
+524 DWVRKNPMIHQALAM
-539 EVAREEGIEA
+539 EVAKEEGIES
-549 LVERAIATSQG
+549 LVERALSMAQG
-560 GGGGLGATGMGGMGG
+560 GDEGGGAGAAPI
-575 MNGGGGGL
+575 L
-583 VGPDGMPLE
+583 GPDGMPMD
-592 QSMGQTGG
+592 QTMGQ
-600 APAAVDQIR
+600 DQLR

-614 NTMPPGRTGANLAG
+614 STINPSQIGANMAG

>member
-1 MPFSGFEDEPDSTV
+1 MPFNGFEDEPDANI

-27 TNAHRQWEQYDS
+27 TNAHRKWEQYDA
-39 YYFRNYSVWDSADAH
+39 YYFRTYSVWEGAEAH
-54 TRPGWLKP
+54 SRPGWLKP
-62 ARPTATVDH
+62 ARPTSLVDN

-78 SDPTPHRHPVRNSE
+78 SEPTPHRNPARQSE
-92 ESRSHA
+92 ESRNNA

-110 EASLLEPALTWKQE
+110 EAALLEPALTWKQQ
-124 GKNLIHL
+124 GKNLVHL
-131 GYAIHELG
+131 GYSIHELG

-146 RRTEEPERGNDTEE
+146 RRSEEPPRGDDSEE

-171 YRKTAMPF
+171 YRRTAMPF
-179 RTRAPH
+179 RTRSPH

-193 WEKRPRVAIRHAR
+193 WEKKPRIAIRHAR
-206 RFSQDLHELTMA
+206 RFSQDLHELTVA
-218 RKRRGR
+218 RKNRGR
-224 QVDVWEVRNNRPFE
+224 QADVWEVRNNRPFE

-264 EYGNMKRLL
+264 EYHNMKRLL
-273 FTEKN
+273 FVEKN

-310 ILDSVIADMRAQAQA
+310 ILDPVISDIRAQAQA

-334 DATFNPIGT
+334 DASFNPIGT

-355 QGDIIEMSDRG
+355 QGDIIEMSDRS

-421 GRKFIGPARQLEH
+421 GRKFVAVSRQLEH
-434 LATVASSQIL
+434 LASVASSQIL
-444 LLIDILDLD
+444 QLIDLLDLN
-453 LTIRGKQIRP
+453 LTIKGKIIRP
-463 SFIESDYSVQV
+463 SYIESDYSVNI

-488 QLGLQEVAAGLKSM
+488 QLGLQEVQAGLKSM
-502 ETYWSADAH
+502 ETYWAADAR
-511 LEDATGERKRLLM
+511 LEDASGERKRLLM
-524 DWVRKNPMIHQAMAM
+524 DWVRKNPMIHQALAM
-539 EVAREEGIEA
+539 EVAKEEGIES
-549 LVERAIATSQG
+549 LVERALSMAQG
-560 GGGGLGATGMGGMGG
+560 GDEGGGAGAAPI
-575 MNGGGGGL
+575 L
-583 VGPDGMPLE
+583 GPDGMPMD
-592 QSMGQTGG
+592 QTMGQ
-600 APAAVDQIR
+600 DQLR

-614 NTMPPGRTGANLAG
+614 NTINPSQIGANMAG

>member
-1 MPFSGFEDEPDSTV
+1 MPFSGFEDEPDANI

-27 TNAHRQWEQYDS
+27 TNAHRKWEQYDA
-39 YYFRNYSVWDSADAH
+39 YYFRTYSVWEGAEAH
-54 TRPGWLKP
+54 SRPGWLKP
-62 ARPTATVDH
+62 ASPTSLVDN

-78 SDPTPHRHPVRNSE
+78 SEPTPHRNPARQSE
-92 ESRSHA
+92 ESRNNA

-110 EASLLEPALTWKQE
+110 EAALLEPALTWKQQ
-124 GKNLIHL
+124 GKNLVHL
-131 GYAIHELG
+131 GYSIHELG

-146 RRTEEPERGNDTEE
+146 RRSEEPPRGDDSEE

-171 YRKTAMPF
+171 YRRTAMPF
-179 RTRAPH
+179 RTRSPH

-193 WEKRPRVAIRHAR
+193 WEKKPRIAIRHAR
-206 RFSQDLHELTMA
+206 RFSQDLHELTVA
-218 RKRRGR
+218 RKNRGR
-224 QVDVWEVRNNRPFE
+224 QADVWEVRNNRPFE

-264 EYGNMKRLL
+264 EYHNMKRLL
-273 FTEKN
+273 FVEKN

-310 ILDSVIADMRAQAQA
+310 ILDPVISDIRAQAQA

-334 DATFNPIGT
+334 DASFNPIGT

-355 QGDIIEMSDRG
+355 QGDIIEMSDRS

-421 GRKFIGPARQLEH
+421 GRKFVAVSRQLEH
-434 LATVASSQIL
+434 LASVASSQIL
-444 LLIDILDLD
+444 QLIDLLDLN
-453 LTIRGKQIRP
+453 LTIKGKIIRP
-463 SFIESDYSVQV
+463 SYIESDYSVNI

-488 QLGLQEVAAGLKSM
+488 QLGLQEVQAGLKSM
-502 ETYWSADAH
+502 ETYWAADAR
-511 LEDATGERKRLLM
+511 LEDASGERKRLLM
-524 DWVRKNPMIHQAMAM
+524 DWVRKNPMIHQALAM
-539 EVAREEGIEA
+539 EVAKEEGIES
-549 LVERAIATSQG
+549 LVERALSMAQG
-560 GGGGLGATGMGGMGG
+560 GDEGGGAGAAPI
-575 MNGGGGGL
+575 L
-583 VGPDGMPLE
+583 GPDGMPMD
-592 QSMGQTGG
+592 QTMGQ
-600 APAAVDQIR
+600 DQLR

-614 NTMPPGRTGANLAG
+614 NTINPSQIGANMAG

>member
-1 MPFSGFEDEPDSTV
+1 MPFNGFEDEPDANV

-27 TNAHRQWEQYDS
+27 TNAHRKWEQYDA
-39 YYFRNYSVWDSADAH
+39 YYFRTYSVWEESEAH

-62 ARPTATVDH
+62 ARPTSVVDN

-78 SDPTPHRHPVRNSE
+78 SEPTPHRNPARQSE
-92 ESRSHA
+92 ESRNNA

-110 EASLLEPALTWKQE
+110 EASLLEPALTWKQQ
-124 GKNLIHL
+124 GKNLVHL
-131 GYAIHELG
+131 GYSIHELG

-146 RRTEEPERGNDTEE
+146 RRSEEPPRGDDSEE

-171 YRKTAMPF
+171 YRRTAMPF
-179 RTRAPH
+179 RTRSPH

-193 WEKRPRVAIRHAR
+193 WEKRPRIAIRHAR
-206 RFSQDLHELTMA
+206 RFSQDLHELTVA
-218 RKRRGR
+218 RKNRGR
-224 QVDVWEVRNNRPFE
+224 PVDIWEVRNNRPFE

-251 AMMVSGYVAGTGR
+251 AMMISGYVTGTGR
-264 EYGNMKRLL
+264 EYSTMKRML

-278 TWGFVPYSHAY
+278 TWGFVPYAHAY

-310 ILDSVIADMRAQAQA
+310 ILDPVLSDIRAQAQA

-334 DATFNPIGT
+334 DASFNPIGT

-355 QGDIIEMSDRG
+355 QGDIIEMSDRS

-421 GRKFIGPARQLEH
+421 GRKFVAVSRQLEH
-434 LATVASSQIL
+434 LASVASSQIL
-444 LLIDILDLD
+444 QLIDLLDLN
-453 LTIRGKQIRP
+453 LTIKGKIIRP
-463 SFIESDYSVQV
+463 SYIESDYSVNI

-488 QLGLQEVAAGLKSM
+488 QLGLQEVQAGLKSM
-502 ETYWSADAH
+502 ETYWAADAR
-511 LEDATGERKRLLM
+511 LEDASGERKRLLM
-524 DWVRKNPMIHQAMAM
+524 DWVRKNPMIHQALAM
-539 EVAREEGIEA
+539 EVAKEEGIES
-549 LVERAIATSQG
+549 LVERALSMAQG
-560 GGGGLGATGMGGMGG
+560 GDEGGGAGAAPI
-575 MNGGGGGL
+575 L
-583 VGPDGMPLE
+583 GPDGMPMD
-592 QSMGQTGG
+592 QTMGQ
-600 APAAVDQIR
+600 DQLR

-614 NTMPPGRTGANLAG
+614 NTINPSQIGANMAG

>member
-1 MPFSGFEDEPDSTV
+1 MPFSGFEDEPDANI

-27 TNAHRQWEQYDS
+27 TNAHRKWEQYDA
-39 YYFRNYSVWDSADAH
+39 YYFRTYSVWEGAEAH
-54 TRPGWLKP
+54 SRPGWLKP
-62 ARPTATVDH
+62 ARPTSVVDN

-78 SDPTPHRHPVRNSE
+78 SEPTPHRNPARQSE
-92 ESRSHA
+92 ESRNNA

-110 EASLLEPALTWKQE
+110 EAALLEPALTWKQQ
-124 GKNLIHL
+124 GKNLVHL
-131 GYAIHELG
+131 GYSIHELG

-146 RRTEEPERGNDTEE
+146 RRSEEPPRGDDSEE
-160 DYRANMRLYEH
+160 DYRANMRLFEH
-171 YRKTAMPF
+171 YRRTAMPF
-179 RTRAPH
+179 RTRSPH

-193 WEKRPRVAIRHAR
+193 WEKKPRIAIRHAR
-206 RFSQDLHELTMA
+206 RFSQDLHELTVA
-218 RKRRGR
+218 RKNRGR
-224 QVDVWEVRNNRPFE
+224 QADVWEVRNNRPFE

-264 EYGNMKRLL
+264 EYNNMKRLL
-273 FTEKN
+273 FVEKN

-310 ILDSVIADMRAQAQA
+310 ILDPVISDIRAQAQA

-334 DATFNPIGT
+334 DASFNPIGT

-355 QGDIIEMSDRG
+355 QGDIIEMSDRS

-421 GRKFIGPARQLEH
+421 GRKFVAVSRQLEH
-434 LATVASSQIL
+434 LASVASSQIL
-444 LLIDILDLD
+444 QLIDLLDLN
-453 LTIRGKQIRP
+453 LTIKGKIIRP
-463 SFIESDYSVQV
+463 SYIESDYSVNI

-488 QLGLQEVAAGLKSM
+488 QLGLQEVQAGLKSM
-502 ETYWSADAH
+502 ETYWAADAR
-511 LEDATGERKRLLM
+511 LEDASGERKRLLM
-524 DWVRKNPMIHQAMAM
+524 DWVRKNPMIHQALAM
-539 EVAREEGIEA
+539 EVAKEEGIES
-549 LVERAIATSQG
+549 LVERALSMAQG
-560 GGGGLGATGMGGMGG
+560 GDEGGGAGAAPI
-575 MNGGGGGL
+575 L
-583 VGPDGMPLE
+583 GPDGMPMD
-592 QSMGQTGG
+592 QTMGQ
-600 APAAVDQIR
+600 DQLR

-614 NTMPPGRTGANLAG
+614 NTINPSQIGANMAG

>member
-1 MPFSGFEDEPDSTV
+1 MPFSGFEDEPDANI

-27 TNAHRQWEQYDS
+27 TNAHRKWEQYDA
-39 YYFRNYSVWDSADAH
+39 YYFRTYSVWEGAEAH
-54 TRPGWLKP
+54 SRPGWLKP
-62 ARPTATVDH
+62 ARPTSLVDN

-78 SDPTPHRHPVRNSE
+78 SEPTPHRNPARQSE
-92 ESRSHA
+92 ESRNNA

-110 EASLLEPALTWKQE
+110 EAALLEPALTWKQQ
-124 GKNLIHL
+124 GKNLVHL
-131 GYAIHELG
+131 GYSIHELG

-146 RRTEEPERGNDTEE
+146 RRSEEPPRGDDSEE
-160 DYRANMRLYEH
+160 DYRANMRLFEH
-171 YRKTAMPF
+171 YRRTAMPF
-179 RTRAPH
+179 RTRSPH

-193 WEKRPRVAIRHAR
+193 WEKKPRIAIRHAR
-206 RFSQDLHELTMA
+206 RFSQDLHELTVA
-218 RKRRGR
+218 RKNRGR
-224 QVDVWEVRNNRPFE
+224 QADVWEVRNNRPFE

-264 EYGNMKRLL
+264 EYNNMKRLL
-273 FTEKN
+273 FVEKN

-310 ILDSVIADMRAQAQA
+310 ILDPVISDIRAQAQA

-334 DATFNPIGT
+334 DASFNPIGT

-355 QGDIIEMSDRG
+355 QGDIIEMSDRS

-421 GRKFIGPARQLEH
+421 GRKFVAVSRQLEH
-434 LATVASSQIL
+434 LASVASSQIL
-444 LLIDILDLD
+444 QLIDLLDLN
-453 LTIRGKQIRP
+453 LTIKGKIIRP
-463 SFIESDYSVQV
+463 SYIESDYSVNI

-488 QLGLQEVAAGLKSM
+488 QLGLQEVQAGLKSM
-502 ETYWSADAH
+502 ETYWAADAR
-511 LEDATGERKRLLM
+511 LEDASGERKRLLM
-524 DWVRKNPMIHQAMAM
+524 DWVRKNPMIHQALAM
-539 EVAREEGIEA
+539 EVAKEEGIES
-549 LVERAIATSQG
+549 LVERALAMAQG
-560 GGGGLGATGMGGMGG
+560 GDEGGGAGAAPI
-575 MNGGGGGL
+575 L
-583 VGPDGMPLE
+583 GPDGMPMD
-592 QSMGQTGG
+592 QTMGQ
-600 APAAVDQIR
+600 DQLR

-614 NTMPPGRTGANLAG
+614 NTINPSQIGANMAG

>member
-1 MPFSGFEDEPDSTV
+1 MPFSGFEDEPDANI

-27 TNAHRQWEQYDS
+27 TNAHRKWEQYDA
-39 YYFRNYSVWDSADAH
+39 YYFRTYSVWEGAEAH
-54 TRPGWLKP
+54 SRPGWLKQ
-62 ARPTATVDH
+62 ARPTSLVDN

-78 SDPTPHRHPVRNSE
+78 SEPTPHRNPARQSE
-92 ESRSHA
+92 ESRNNA

-110 EASLLEPALTWKQE
+110 EAALLEPALTWKQQ
-124 GKNLIHL
+124 GKNLVHL
-131 GYAIHELG
+131 GYSIHELG

-146 RRTEEPERGNDTEE
+146 RRSEEPPRGDDSEE

-171 YRKTAMPF
+171 YRRTAMPF
-179 RTRAPH
+179 RTRSPH

-193 WEKRPRVAIRHAR
+193 WEKKPRIAIRHAR
-206 RFSQDLHELTMA
+206 RFSQDLHELTVA
-218 RKRRGR
+218 RKNRGR
-224 QVDVWEVRNNRPFE
+224 QADVWEVRNNRPFE

-264 EYGNMKRLL
+264 EYHNMKRLL
-273 FTEKN
+273 FVEKN

-310 ILDSVIADMRAQAQA
+310 ILDPVISDIRAQAQA

-334 DATFNPIGT
+334 DASFNPIGT

-355 QGDIIEMSDRG
+355 QGDIIEMSDRS

-421 GRKFIGPARQLEH
+421 GRKFVAVSRQLEH
-434 LATVASSQIL
+434 LASVASSQIL
-444 LLIDILDLD
+444 QLIDLLDLN
-453 LTIRGKQIRP
+453 LTIKGKIIRP
-463 SFIESDYSVQV
+463 SYIESDYSVNI

-488 QLGLQEVAAGLKSM
+488 QLGLQEVQAGLKSM
-502 ETYWSADAH
+502 ETYWSSDAR
-511 LEDATGERKRLLM
+511 LEDASGERKRLLM
-524 DWVRKNPMIHQAMAM
+524 DWVRKNPMIHQALAM
-539 EVAREEGIEA
+539 EVAKEEGIES
-549 LVERAIATSQG
+549 LVERALSMAQG
-560 GGGGLGATGMGGMGG
+560 GDEGGGAGAAPI
-575 MNGGGGGL
+575 L
-583 VGPDGMPLE
+583 GPDGMPMD
-592 QSMGQTGG
+592 QTMGQ
-600 APAAVDQIR
+600 DQLR

-614 NTMPPGRTGANLAG
+614 NTINPSQIGANMAG

>member
-1 MPFSGFEDEPDSTV
+1 MPFHSFDDEPDANV
-15 IDQYRSHLKEVW
+15 IDSYRSHLKEVW
-27 TNAHRQWEQYDS
+27 AAAHRKWEQYDS
-39 YYFRNYSVWDSADAH
+39 YYFRTYSIWDGEESH

-62 ARPTATVDH
+62 ARPTSLVDN

-78 SDPTPHRHPVRNSE
+78 SEPTPHRHPARQTE
-92 ESRSHA
+92 ESRTNA
-98 DRVEEGLKAILD
+98 DRVEEALKAILD

-124 GKNLIHL
+124 GKNLVHL
-131 GYAIHELG
+131 GYSIHELG
-139 LDSNVLQ
+139 LDSTVLQ
-146 RRTEEPERGNDTEE
+146 RRADEPTREPGTPDDEW
-160 DYRANMRLYEH
+160 AAAQRLHQH

-179 RTRAPH
+179 RTRSPH

-193 WEKRPRVAIRHAR
+193 WEKRPRIAIRHAR

-218 RKRRGR
+218 RKSRGR
-224 QVDVWEVRNNRPFE
+224 PVDIWEVRNNRPFE
-238 LILTD
+238 MILVD

-251 AMMVSGYVAGTGR
+251 AMMVSGHVASTGR
-264 EYGNMKRLL
+264 EYHSTKRLL

-278 TWGFVPYSHAY
+278 TWGFVPYAHAY

-310 ILDSVIADMRAQAQA
+310 ILDSVLSDIRAQAQA

-334 DATFNPIGT
+334 DASFNPIGT
-343 RMGADE
+343 SMGAEE

-355 QGDIIEMSDRG
+355 QGDIIEMANRG
-366 DVWRMDIPQL
+366 DVWRMEIPQL

-421 GRKFIGPARQLEH
+421 GRKFVAVARQLEH
-434 LATVASSQIL
+434 LASVAGSQIL
-444 LLIDILDLD
+444 QLIDLLDLD
-453 LTIRGKQIRP
+453 LSVRGKAIRP
-463 SFIESDYSVQV
+463 SYIESDYSVYV

-488 QLGLQEVAAGLKSM
+488 QLGMQEVAAGLKSA
-502 ETYWSADAH
+502 ETYWSSDAK
-511 LEDATGERKRLLM
+511 LEDASGERKRLLM
-524 DWVRKNPMIHQAMAM
+524 DWVRKNPLVHQAMAM
-539 EVAREEGIEA
+539 EVAREEGIES
-549 LVERAIATSQG
+549 LVERAIAMSQG
-560 GGGGLGATGMGGMGG
+560 GQPDAGGQ
-575 MNGGGGGL
+575 L
-583 VGPDGMPLE
+583 VGPDGMPVGE
-592 QSMGQTGG
+592 GPPNGQ
-600 APAAVDQIR
+600 VDGQLR

-614 NTMPPGRTGANLAG
+614 NTLPPARVGANRA

>member
-1 MPFSGFEDEPDSTV
+1 MAYMNGFEEEPTPSM

-27 TNAHRQWEQYDS
+27 TNAHRKWEKYDE
-39 YYFRNYSVWDSADAH
+39 YYFRTFSVWDGAESH
-54 TRPGWLKP
+54 SRPGWLKP
-62 ARPTATVDH
+62 ARATALVDN

-78 SDPTPHRHPVRNSE
+78 SEPTPHRNPASQA
-92 ESRSHA
+92 ESARENA
-98 DRVEEGLKAILD
+98 DRVEAALKSILD
-110 EASLLEPALTWKQE
+110 EASLLEPALTWKQQ
-124 GKNLIHL
+124 GKNLVHL
-131 GYAIHELG
+131 GYSIHELG
-139 LDSNVLQ
+139 LDSMVLQ
-146 RRTEEPERGNDTEE
+146 RRAEEPTRDASTPDDEW
-160 DYRANMRLYEH
+160 RAAQRLHDH
-171 YRKTAMPF
+171 YRRTAMPF
-179 RTRAPH
+179 RTRSPQ

-206 RFSQDLHELTMA
+206 RFSQDLHELTLS
-218 RKRRGR
+218 RKARGR
-224 QVDVWEVRNNRPFE
+224 TADVWEVRNNRPFE
-238 LILTD
+238 LILVD
-243 EYWTECWH
+243 EYWTEFWH
-251 AMMVSGYVAGTGR
+251 AMMVSGHVTGTGR
-264 EYGNMKRLL
+264 EYHTMKKLL
-273 FTEKN
+273 FVEKN
-278 TWGFVPYSHAY
+278 VWGFVPYAHAY

-295 PTNSDR
+295 PTSSDK

-310 ILDSVIADMRAQAQA
+310 ILDPVMADIRAQAQA

-355 QGDIIEMSDRG
+355 QGDIIEMQDRS

-421 GRKFIGPARQLEH
+421 GRKFVAVSRQLEH
-434 LATVASSQIL
+434 LASVASSQIL
-444 LLIDILDLD
+444 QLIDLLDLN
-453 LTIRGKQIRP
+453 LTVKGHNIRP
-463 SFIESDYSVQV
+463 SHIESDYSVDI

-502 ETYWSADAH
+502 ETYWAADAR
-511 LEDATGERKRLLM
+511 LEDASGERKRLLM
-524 DWVRKNPMIHQAMAM
+524 DWVRKNPMIHQALAM
-539 EVAREEGIEA
+539 EVAREEGIES
-549 LVERAIATSQG
+549 LVERALQMAEG
-560 GGGGLGATGMGGMGG
+560 GGEGQPGAAGGAPIL
-575 MNGGGGGL
+575 
-583 VGPDGMPLE
+583 GPDGMPLD
-592 QSMGQTGG
+592 QTMGGG
-600 APAAVDQIR
+600 AQGGGPPGGGMR

-614 NTMPPGRTGANLAG
+614 NTINPSQIGANMAG

>member
-1 MPFSGFEDEPDSTV
+1 MPFSGFEDEPDANI

-27 TNAHRQWEQYDS
+27 TNAHRKWEQYDA
-39 YYFRNYSVWDSADAH
+39 YYFRTYSVWEGAEAH
-54 TRPGWLKP
+54 SRPGWLKP
-62 ARPTATVDH
+62 ARPTSLVDN

-78 SDPTPHRHPVRNSE
+78 SEPTPHRNPARQSE
-92 ESRSHA
+92 ESRNNA

-110 EASLLEPALTWKQE
+110 EAALLEPALTWKQQ
-124 GKNLIHL
+124 GKNLVHL
-131 GYAIHELG
+131 GYSIHELG

-146 RRTEEPERGNDTEE
+146 RRSEEPPRGDDSEE

-171 YRKTAMPF
+171 YRRTAMPF
-179 RTRAPH
+179 RTRSPH

-193 WEKRPRVAIRHAR
+193 WEKKPRIAIRHAR
-206 RFSQDLHELTMA
+206 RFSQDLHELTVA
-218 RKRRGR
+218 RKNRGR
-224 QVDVWEVRNNRPFE
+224 QADVWEVRNNRPFE

-251 AMMVSGYVAGTGR
+251 AMMVSGYVAGTGC
-264 EYGNMKRLL
+264 EYHNMKRLL
-273 FTEKN
+273 FVEKN

-310 ILDSVIADMRAQAQA
+310 ILDPVISDIRAQAQA

-334 DATFNPIGT
+334 DASFNPIGT

-355 QGDIIEMSDRG
+355 QGDIIEMSDRS

-421 GRKFIGPARQLEH
+421 GRKFVAVSRQLEH
-434 LATVASSQIL
+434 LASVASSQIL
-444 LLIDILDLD
+444 QLIDLLDLN
-453 LTIRGKQIRP
+453 LTIKGKIIRP
-463 SFIESDYSVQV
+463 SYIESDYSVNI

-488 QLGLQEVAAGLKSM
+488 QLGLQEVQAGLKSM
-502 ETYWSADAH
+502 ETYWAADAR
-511 LEDATGERKRLLM
+511 LEDASGERKRLLM
-524 DWVRKNPMIHQAMAM
+524 DWVRKNPMIHQALAM
-539 EVAREEGIEA
+539 EVAKEEGIES
-549 LVERAIATSQG
+549 LVERALSMAQG
-560 GGGGLGATGMGGMGG
+560 GDEGGGAGAAPI
-575 MNGGGGGL
+575 L
-583 VGPDGMPLE
+583 GPDGMPMD
-592 QSMGQTGG
+592 QTMGQ
-600 APAAVDQIR
+600 DQLR

-614 NTMPPGRTGANLAG
+614 NTINPSQIGANMAG

>member
-1 MPFSGFEDEPDSTV
+1 MPFSGFEDEPDANI

-27 TNAHRQWEQYDS
+27 TNAHRKWEQYDA
-39 YYFRNYSVWDSADAH
+39 YYFRTYSVWEGAEAH
-54 TRPGWLKP
+54 SRPGWLKP
-62 ARPTATVDH
+62 ARPTSLVDN

-78 SDPTPHRHPVRNSE
+78 SEPTPHRNPARQSE
-92 ESRSHA
+92 ESRNNA

-110 EASLLEPALTWKQE
+110 EAALLEPALTWKQQ
-124 GKNLIHL
+124 GKNLVHL
-131 GYAIHELG
+131 GYSIHELG

-146 RRTEEPERGNDTEE
+146 RRSEEPPRGDDSEE

-171 YRKTAMPF
+171 YRRTAMPF
-179 RTRAPH
+179 RTRSPH

-193 WEKRPRVAIRHAR
+193 WEKKPRIAIRHAR
-206 RFSQDLHELTMA
+206 RFSQDLHELTVA
-218 RKRRGR
+218 RKNRGR
-224 QVDVWEVRNNRPFE
+224 QADVWEVRNNRPFE

-264 EYGNMKRLL
+264 EYNNMKRLL
-273 FTEKN
+273 FVEKN

-310 ILDSVIADMRAQAQA
+310 ILDPVISDIRAQAQA

-334 DATFNPIGT
+334 DASFNPIGT

-355 QGDIIEMSDRG
+355 QGDIIEMSDRS

-376 PRWMFQTEEWLSRDI
+376 PRWMFQTEEWLSSDI

-421 GRKFIGPARQLEH
+421 GRKFVAVSRQLEH
-434 LATVASSQIL
+434 LASVASSQIL
-444 LLIDILDLD
+444 QLIDLLDLN
-453 LTIRGKQIRP
+453 LTIKGKIIRP
-463 SFIESDYSVQV
+463 SYIESDYSVNI

-488 QLGLQEVAAGLKSM
+488 QLGLQEVQAGLKSM
-502 ETYWSADAH
+502 ETYWSSDAR
-511 LEDATGERKRLLM
+511 LEDASGERKRLLM
-524 DWVRKNPMIHQAMAM
+524 DWVRKNPMIHQALAM
-539 EVAREEGIEA
+539 EVAKEEGIES
-549 LVERAIATSQG
+549 LVERALSMAQG
-560 GGGGLGATGMGGMGG
+560 GDEGGGAGAAPI
-575 MNGGGGGL
+575 L
-583 VGPDGMPLE
+583 GPDGMPMD
-592 QSMGQTGG
+592 QTMGQ
-600 APAAVDQIR
+600 DQLR

-614 NTMPPGRTGANLAG
+614 NTINPSQIGANMAG

>member
-1 MPFSGFEDEPDSTV
+1 MAYMNGFEEEPTPSM

-27 TNAHRQWEQYDS
+27 TNAHRKWEKYDE
-39 YYFRNYSVWDSADAH
+39 YYFRTFSVWDGAESH
-54 TRPGWLKP
+54 SRPGWLKP
-62 ARPTATVDH
+62 ARATALVDN

-78 SDPTPHRHPVRNSE
+78 SEPTPHRNPASQA
-92 ESRSHA
+92 ESARENA
-98 DRVEEGLKAILD
+98 DRVEAALKSILD
-110 EASLLEPALTWKQE
+110 EASLLEPALTWKQQ
-124 GKNLIHL
+124 GKNLVHL
-131 GYAIHELG
+131 GYSIHELG
-139 LDSNVLQ
+139 LDSMVLQ
-146 RRTEEPERGNDTEE
+146 RRAEEPTRDPGTPDDEW
-160 DYRANMRLYEH
+160 RAAQRLHDH
-171 YRKTAMPF
+171 YRRTAMPF
-179 RTRAPH
+179 RTRSPQ

-206 RFSQDLHELTMA
+206 RFSQDLHELTLS
-218 RKRRGR
+218 RKARGR
-224 QVDVWEVRNNRPFE
+224 TADVWEVRNNRPFE
-238 LILTD
+238 LILVD
-243 EYWTECWH
+243 EYWTEFWH
-251 AMMVSGYVAGTGR
+251 AMMVSGHVTGTGR
-264 EYGNMKRLL
+264 EYHTMKKLL
-273 FTEKN
+273 FVEKN
-278 TWGFVPYSHAY
+278 VWGFVPYAHAY

-295 PTNSDR
+295 PTSSDK

-310 ILDSVIADMRAQAQA
+310 ILDPVMADIRAQAQA

-355 QGDIIEMSDRG
+355 QGDIIEMQDRS

-421 GRKFIGPARQLEH
+421 GRKFVAVSRQLEH
-434 LATVASSQIL
+434 LASVASSQIL
-444 LLIDILDLD
+444 QLIDLLDLN
-453 LTIRGKQIRP
+453 LTVKGHNIRP
-463 SFIESDYSVQV
+463 SHIESDYSVDI

-502 ETYWSADAH
+502 ETYWAADAR
-511 LEDATGERKRLLM
+511 LEDASGERKRLLM
-524 DWVRKNPMIHQAMAM
+524 DWVRKNPMIHQALAM
-539 EVAREEGIEA
+539 EVAREEGIES
-549 LVERAIATSQG
+549 LVERALQMAEG
-560 GGGGLGATGMGGMGG
+560 GGEGQPGAAGGAPIL
-575 MNGGGGGL
+575 
-583 VGPDGMPLE
+583 GPDGMPLD
-592 QSMGQTGG
+592 QTMGGG
-600 APAAVDQIR
+600 AQGGGMR

-614 NTMPPGRTGANLAG
+614 NTINPSQIGANMAG

>member
-1 MPFSGFEDEPDSTV
+1 MPFNGFEDEPDANV

-27 TNAHRQWEQYDS
+27 TNAHRKWEEYDS
-39 YYFRNYSVWDSADAH
+39 YYFRNYSVWDSAEAH

-62 ARPTATVDH
+62 ARPTSVVDN

-78 SDPTPHRHPVRNSE
+78 SEPTPHRNPARQSE
-92 ESRSHA
+92 ESRNNA

-110 EASLLEPALTWKQE
+110 EASLLEPALTWKQQ
-124 GKNLIHL
+124 GKNLVHL
-131 GYAIHELG
+131 GYSIHELG

-146 RRTEEPERGNDTEE
+146 RRSEEPPRGDDSEE

-171 YRKTAMPF
+171 YRRTAMPF
-179 RTRAPH
+179 RTRSPH

-193 WEKRPRVAIRHAR
+193 WEKRPRIAIRHAR
-206 RFSQDLHELTMA
+206 RFSQDLHELTVA
-218 RKRRGR
+218 RKNRGR
-224 QVDVWEVRNNRPFE
+224 PVDIWEVRNNRPFE

-251 AMMVSGYVAGTGR
+251 AMMISGYVTGTGR
-264 EYGNMKRLL
+264 EYSTMKRML

-278 TWGFVPYSHAY
+278 TWGFVPYAHAY

-310 ILDSVIADMRAQAQA
+310 ILDPVLSDIRAQAQA

-334 DATFNPIGT
+334 DASFNPIGT

-355 QGDIIEMSDRG
+355 QGDIIEMSDRS

-421 GRKFIGPARQLEH
+421 GRKFVAVSRQLEH
-434 LATVASSQIL
+434 LASVASSQIL
-444 LLIDILDLD
+444 QLIDLLDLN
-453 LTIRGKQIRP
+453 LTIKGKVIRP
-463 SFIESDYSVQV
+463 SYIESDYSVNI

-488 QLGLQEVAAGLKSM
+488 QLGLQEVQAGLKSM
-502 ETYWSADAH
+502 ETYWSADAR
-511 LEDATGERKRLLM
+511 LEDASGERKRLLM
-524 DWVRKNPMIHQAMAM
+524 DWVRKNPMIHQALAM
-539 EVAREEGIEA
+539 EVAKEEGIES
-549 LVERAIATSQG
+549 LVERALSMAQG
-560 GGGGLGATGMGGMGG
+560 GEEGGGAGAAPI
-575 MNGGGGGL
+575 L
-583 VGPDGMPLE
+583 GPDGMPMD
-592 QSMGQTGG
+592 QTMGQ
-600 APAAVDQIR
+600 DQTR

-614 NTMPPGRTGANLAG
+614 NTINPSQIGANMAG

>member
-1 MPFSGFEDEPDSTV
+1 MPFSGFEDEPDANI

-27 TNAHRQWEQYDS
+27 TNAHRKWEQYDA
-39 YYFRNYSVWDSADAH
+39 YYFRTYSVWEGAEAH
-54 TRPGWLKP
+54 SRPGWLKP
-62 ARPTATVDH
+62 ARPTSLVDN

-78 SDPTPHRHPVRNSE
+78 SEPTPHRNPARQSE
-92 ESRSHA
+92 ESRNNA

-110 EASLLEPALTWKQE
+110 EAALLEPALTWKQQ
-124 GKNLIHL
+124 GKNLVHL
-131 GYAIHELG
+131 GYSIHELG

-146 RRTEEPERGNDTEE
+146 RRSEEPPRGDDSEE
-160 DYRANMRLYEH
+160 DYRANMRLFEH
-171 YRKTAMPF
+171 YRRTAMPF
-179 RTRAPH
+179 RTRSPH

-193 WEKRPRVAIRHAR
+193 WEKKPRIAIRHAR
-206 RFSQDLHELTMA
+206 RFSQDLHELTVA
-218 RKRRGR
+218 RKNRGR
-224 QVDVWEVRNNRPFE
+224 QADVWEVRNNRPFE

-264 EYGNMKRLL
+264 EYHNMKRLL
-273 FTEKN
+273 FVEKN

-310 ILDSVIADMRAQAQA
+310 ILDPVISDIRAQAQA

-334 DATFNPIGT
+334 DASFNPIGT

-355 QGDIIEMSDRG
+355 QGDIIEMSDRS

-421 GRKFIGPARQLEH
+421 GRKFVAVSRQLEH
-434 LATVASSQIL
+434 LASVASSQIL
-444 LLIDILDLD
+444 QLIDLLDLN
-453 LTIRGKQIRP
+453 LTIKGKIIRP
-463 SFIESDYSVQV
+463 SYIESDYSVNI

-488 QLGLQEVAAGLKSM
+488 QLGLQEVQAGLKSM
-502 ETYWSADAH
+502 ETYWAADAR
-511 LEDATGERKRLLM
+511 LEDASGERKRLLM
-524 DWVRKNPMIHQAMAM
+524 DWVRKNPMIHQALAM
-539 EVAREEGIEA
+539 EVAKEEGIES
-549 LVERAIATSQG
+549 LVERALAMAQG
-560 GGGGLGATGMGGMGG
+560 GDEGGGAGAAPI
-575 MNGGGGGL
+575 L
-583 VGPDGMPLE
+583 GPDGMPMD
-592 QSMGQTGG
+592 QTMGQ
-600 APAAVDQIR
+600 DQLR

-614 NTMPPGRTGANLAG
+614 NTINPSQIGANMAG

>member
-1 MPFSGFEDEPDSTV
+1 MPFSGFEDEPDANI

-27 TNAHRQWEQYDS
+27 TNAHRKWEQYDA
-39 YYFRNYSVWDSADAH
+39 YYFRTYSVWEGAEAH
-54 TRPGWLKP
+54 SRPGWLKP
-62 ARPTATVDH
+62 ARPTSLVDN

-78 SDPTPHRHPVRNSE
+78 SEPTPHRNPARQSE
-92 ESRSHA
+92 ESRNNA

-110 EASLLEPALTWKQE
+110 EAALLEPALTWKQQ
-124 GKNLIHL
+124 GKNLVHL
-131 GYAIHELG
+131 GYSIHELG

-146 RRTEEPERGNDTEE
+146 RRSEEPPRGDDSEE
-160 DYRANMRLYEH
+160 DYRANMRLFEH
-171 YRKTAMPF
+171 YRRTAMPF
-179 RTRAPH
+179 RTRSPH

-193 WEKRPRVAIRHAR
+193 WEKKPRIAIRHAR
-206 RFSQDLHELTMA
+206 RFSQDLHELTVA
-218 RKRRGR
+218 RKNRGR
-224 QVDVWEVRNNRPFE
+224 QADVWEVRNNRPFE

-264 EYGNMKRLL
+264 EYHNMKRLL
-273 FTEKN
+273 FVEKN

-310 ILDSVIADMRAQAQA
+310 ILDPVISDIRAQAQA

-334 DATFNPIGT
+334 DASFNPIGT

-355 QGDIIEMSDRG
+355 QGDIIEMSDRS

-421 GRKFIGPARQLEH
+421 GRKFVAVSRQLEH
-434 LATVASSQIL
+434 LASVASSQIL
-444 LLIDILDLD
+444 QLIDLLDLN
-453 LTIRGKQIRP
+453 LTIKGKIIRP
-463 SFIESDYSVQV
+463 SYIESDYSVNI

-488 QLGLQEVAAGLKSM
+488 QLGLQEVQAGLKSM
-502 ETYWSADAH
+502 ETYWAADAR
-511 LEDATGERKRLLM
+511 LEDASGERKRLLM
-524 DWVRKNPMIHQAMAM
+524 DWVRKNPMIHQALAM
-539 EVAREEGIEA
+539 EVAKEEGIES
-549 LVERAIATSQG
+549 LVERALSMAQG
-560 GGGGLGATGMGGMGG
+560 GDEGGGAGAAPI
-575 MNGGGGGL
+575 L
-583 VGPDGMPLE
+583 GPDGMPMD
-592 QSMGQTGG
+592 QTMGQ
-600 APAAVDQIR
+600 DQLR

-614 NTMPPGRTGANLAG
+614 NTINPSQIGANMAG